1 LRAAFGPRAWEE
13 FEQRVLLPF
22 AAGLSAGGTQRHQ
35 PVEDGSGTGNLTTQ
49 AGESIVTGSVL
60 ISYDPETNLV
70 TGVATTE
77 LDYAAQDWYMGRVTC
92 SLRDGNGNPLASQSA
107 EDTDGDG
114 TVSVIVQMVG
124 QEGLTTYGARGEY
137 SLRLDIYDPFCG
149 CCGCY
154 LDPWNFQ
161 RALLGGWGWGPWY
174 CTVFSGHGP
183 FRTMRSGTLFLGGR
197 DVTFQVKPLVAV
209 RQLRFTKNP
218 IRATFDSTD
227 LDVTVRASRAG
238 LQDRDFAVL
247 ELNIVDR
254 PSEGQLTF
262 GDRII
267 GVRLVPGDI
276 TTAMFNIVSS
286 NRAGNYVLEVRII
299 DVRRPDGQ
307 GGSDSIADRVII
319 GSPVEI
325 TLTVTEP

>member
-1 LRAAFGPRAWEE
+1 
-13 FEQRVLLPF
+13 
-22 AAGLSAGGTQRHQ
+22 
-35 PVEDGSGTGNLTTQ
+35 
-49 AGESIVTGSVL
+49 
-60 ISYDPETNLV
+60 
-70 TGVATTE
+70 
-77 LDYAAQDWYMGRVTC
+77 
-92 SLRDGNGNPLASQSA
+92 
-107 EDTDGDG
+107 
-114 TVSVIVQMVG
+114 
-124 QEGLTTYGARGEY
+124 
-137 SLRLDIYDPFCG
+137 
-149 CCGCY
+149 
-154 LDPWNFQ
+154 
-161 RALLGGWGWGPWY
+161 
-174 CTVFSGHGP
+174 
-183 FRTMRSGTLFLGGR
+183 MRSGTLFLRGR

-227 LDVTVRASRAG
+227 LDVNVRASRAG

-319 GSPVEI
+319 GSPVEVP
-325 TLTVTEP
+325 LTVRGP